1 MNPFLVLKGCPWRR
15 LLDARQRLLC
25 WIEGRQPHSDRSSGS
40 AVAESP
46 VMLKPQ
52 KTPEFGLPVTAKPNK
67 QRQPLNLD
75 GHLTQM
81 AGDLRR
87 WWVHTLTDQLLF
99 SFQAKVFIAGNK
111 QGVERGFEIQG
122 KVNWIK
128 KQLQHSHPGQWS

>member
-1 MNPFLVLKGCPWRR
+1 M
-15 LLDARQRLLC
+15 
-25 WIEGRQPHSDRSSGS
+25 
-40 AVAESP
+40 
-46 VMLKPQ
+46 KPE

-111 QGVERGFEIQG
+111 QGMGRGLKFREKLIG
-122 KVNWIK
+122 LKN
-128 KQLQHSHPGQWS
+128 QLQHSRPGRWALAVSWAVVISPWSTMAQISS